1 MDMIVRKNREA
12 GRMPSLREAL
22 IRVIGEGL
30 PLVQRPYAEIARRLH
45 CTEAEVINGIE
56 AIMAEGDLKRFGI
69 VVRHRKL
76 GYRANGMV
84 VWDIPDARVAEL
96 GPRIAAYDF
105 VTLCYRRPRRL
116 PEWCYNLFS
125 MIHGRDRDTVA
136 AQVAGI
142 VDDCGLNDIDHQIL
156 FSKRCFRQRGARY
169 HTDAAQ
175 KAPEPSRVAAHG

>member
-1 MDMIVRKNREA
+1 MIVRKNREA

-84 VWDIPDARVAEL
+84 VWDLPDERVAEL
-96 GPRIAAYDF
+96 GECIGRYAF
-105 VTLCYRRPRRL
+105 VTLCYQRPRR
-116 PEWCYNLFS
+116 PPQWPYNLFS
-125 MIHGRDRDTVA
+125 MIHGQDRNAVTE
-136 AQVAGI
+136 QVAQI
-142 VDDCGLNDIDHQIL
+142 VEQCGLQGMAHAIL
-156 FSKRCFRQRGARY
+156 FSKRCFKQRGANY
-169 HTDAAQ
+169 AGAAGP
-175 KAPEPSRVAAHG
+175 AERVVNE